1 MDFEIHWSLSFTPI
15 LSFRDSQTWSSIPH
29 PFLDTPQW
37 LLHVFGVKIL
47 KLPQAHLWVEM
58 DSKVH
63 RLQKPHTPRNQVE
76 KMRIYLLWIHIHR
89 ELSILQM
96 CLRVVLCPSS
106 PVLTAD
112 ASLGILAPWLVDGFG
127 QCKAL
132 AGDWRGRKIG
142 SGHFFPISYF
152 LHQPGI
158 SLPQQLPVWLPFFC
172 IWRPAGVTVS
182 SSNVTRLQVLD
193 HPTRIPPPAPPFEF
207 DALNPHHI
215 CLLPKGTL
223 TDSGFNN

>member
-76 KMRIYLLWIHIHR
+76 KMRNIPLMNPHTPGVVDSPDVPSCCPLPFLACFNSRCFARHPCPLACRWVWPVQGIGWRLEGKKNRIRAFLPHLLLPAPAR
-89 ELSILQM
+89 RLSTTGT
-96 CLRVVLCPSS
+96 P
-106 PVLTAD
+106 
-112 ASLGILAPWLVDGFG
+112 
-127 QCKAL
+127 
-132 AGDWRGRKIG
+132 
-142 SGHFFPISYF
+142 
-152 LHQPGI
+152 
-158 SLPQQLPVWLPFFC
+158 WLPFFC